1 MKLESHLF
9 SGFIENLASKT
20 FTHLV
25 EEMGFSSNP
34 VELLNKALID
44 AEVTAVYRAK
54 NLFIFG
60 NIVDVHVETP
70 HGDYGMRIS
79 ENDDSFE
86 LRISELTNYQVI
98 NTFTLSKLQPS
109 GLPDGA

>member
-1 MKLESHLF
+1 MKTDSKLF
-9 SGFIENLASKT
+9 NGFIDNRASKT
-20 FTHLV
+20 FALLV
-25 EEMGFSSNP
+25 KEMGFSSDP
-34 VELLNKALID
+34 VELLADTLSGID
-44 AEVTAVYRAK
+44 VTAIYTVK

-79 ENDDSFE
+79 ENDDGFE
-86 LRISELTNYQVI
+86 IRISELTNYQVI
-98 NTFTLSKLQPS
+98 NTFTLSKQQPS

>member
-1 MKLESHLF
+1 MKLESQLF

-34 VELLNKALID
+34 VELLNNALID
-44 AEVTAVYRAK
+44 ADVTAIYKVK
-54 NLFIFG
+54 NLFILG

-70 HGDYGMRIS
+70 QGDYGMRIS